1 MSPPRPKE
9 PAVPRVAEPPLPDH
23 AVAALRAII
32 ESRRSVR
39 RFTDETIP
47 EDVVQDCLD
56 LALLAPN
63 SSNLQMWEFH
73 RVHDPAVREALVTAC
88 FGQNAASTAAEMIGI
103 VGRTATW
110 QRHCREI
117 LDQWPGGPAPKV
129 AEAYYKKAA
138 PFVYNQGPLG
148 LFGPFKRA
156 LMALVGLFRP
166 VPRWPLSRP
175 QMREWA
181 AKSCALAAEN
191 LMLALRAHGYDSC
204 PMEGFDNRRA
214 ERLLKLPRD
223 AFLVM
228 FVAAGRGAEDG
239 IYQDR
244 FRLPRDRFLIDV

>member
-1 MSPPRPKE
+1 MSMSEK
-9 PAVPRVAEPPLPDH
+9 AVPRVAEPPLP
-23 AVAALRAII
+23 ANAAAALRAII

-39 RFTDETIP
+39 RFTDEAIP
-47 EDVVQDCLD
+47 EEVVQECLD

-73 RVHDPAVREALVTAC
+73 RVRTPAVREALVTAC
-88 FGQNAASTAAEMIGI
+88 FGQNAAKTATEMIGI
-103 VGRTATW
+103 VGRTGTW
-110 QRHCREI
+110 KRHGREI
-117 LDQWPGGPAPKV
+117 LEQWPDGPAPKV
-129 AEAYYKKAA
+129 AEVYYKKAA

-156 LMALVGLFRP
+156 LMAVVGLFRP
-166 VPRWPLSRP
+166 VPRWPLSGA

-204 PMEGFDNRRA
+204 PMEGFDHRRA
-214 ERLLKLPRD
+214 ERLLQLPRD
-223 AFLVM
+223 AFLVL
-228 FVAAGRGAEDG
+228 FVAAGKGAEKG